1 VAVVGVM
8 LKIQWLVA
16 ELSTA
21 HTFAVLPGSAAG
33 GAVQSV
39 EETFSVQQPPAV
51 RAEQVDGICGMSVG
65 SPQELGEQPTQ
76 RTQGAAL
83 SGSNAAAEVK
93 LVVQPNTMQPGTTV
107 AQAHVDGICGMS
119 VGSPQKSGE
128 QPTQR
133 TQGAVLPGSN
143 AGAEVKLVVQ
153 PNTVQPGT
161 TVAQEHVDGICGM
174 SVGFTG
180 SPQESGEQPTQRN
193 KTARSPE
200 EIAVRKLDAMKRRKV
215 MDSLRPLQR
224 EALGFLQRS
233 VNHAFIIVPTGS
245 GKTTLIHTFK
255 PKGTC
260 SLVFAPFK
268 ILVEQLGSV
277 LAQYG
282 KVVSFPF
289 VLNDGDMFSIV
300 ATADF
305 IILPFEAAAT
315 SAGLVCSLNDL
326 DRLGPIWVDEVH
338 NLATTGRFRTGLDSF
353 WNLGAELNIR
363 KVVHRM
369 VGLTAT
375 LRPDD
380 VCDVMSRMS
389 LGSVDVYRQS
399 CFRPGLDIRFVRFR
413 FEKDMIREACSLATD
428 FVKEGKVLVFTSTV
442 NLCDIMGDQIR
453 DRFNG

>member
-1 VAVVGVM
+1 M
-8 LKIQWLVA
+8 
-16 ELSTA
+16 
-21 HTFAVLPGSAAG
+21 SAMIHAY
-33 GAVQSV
+33 
-39 EETFSVQQPPAV
+39 
-51 RAEQVDGICGMSVG
+51 
-65 SPQELGEQPTQ
+65 
-76 RTQGAAL
+76 RTQLGNYV
-83 SGSNAAAEVK
+83 GK
-93 LVVQPNTMQPGTTV
+93 L
-107 AQAHVDGICGMS
+107 H
-119 VGSPQKSGE
+119 
-128 QPTQR
+128 
-133 TQGAVLPGSN
+133 
-143 AGAEVKLVVQ
+143 
-153 PNTVQPGT
+153 
-161 TVAQEHVDGICGM
+161 
-174 SVGFTG
+174 
-180 SPQESGEQPTQRN
+180 
-193 KTARSPE
+193 RSPE
-200 EIAVRKLDAMKRRKV
+200 EIEDRRQDALKRR
-215 MDSLRPLQR
+215 SFGLLRPIQS
-224 EALGFLQRS
+224 EALQCIGDNDIS
-233 VNHAFIIVPTGS
+233 TMIIMPTGS

-289 VLNDGDMFSIV
+289 VLNDGDMFSIL

-305 IILPFEAAAT
+305 IILPFEAAAA

-326 DRLGPIWVDEVH
+326 NRLGPIWVDEVH

-353 WNLGAELNIR
+353 WNLGAELNIH

-399 CFRPGLDIRFVRFR
+399 CFRPGLDIKFVRFR